1 MEKDIL
7 LQNYLIARD
16 KEIEILQSNFK
27 CLQEDFI
34 FNLNLIKERDEELI
48 DFEEKNS
55 KLCTLLT
62 EAQKKIIDLE
72 NLLSEKN
79 AEISFFKKTVQE
91 IEIQQKENAKLNSKE
106 LDKFNLEK
114 FEERERLNEE
124 YYESLLVLE
133 ATIEDLKSELELQRT
148 SHQNNMIHEK
158 RIAELK
164 QDSLKNL
171 LDEKKLEL
179 NKQKTVFEEKLDV
192 KDIIIVDLQ
201 QHLETLNLEIKELKI
216 EKENSISLNSQ
227 MEIRSVEQIK
237 NLEALVKASNDECDE
252 LTNSFEKER
261 RCMKQEFEKNV
272 LDLECVIRHNEL
284 RISELLDLIEKQKQD
299 LDLAVNKN
307 QKFQKEVEDFGSKML
322 EKNVLKLDIQKLN
335 QEIEKIAIECKAKE
349 LKLTENDKKLL
360 QMENEIESLEIT
372 LEKSKIGAENKVV
385 NLVAQFEKKM
395 EDFEKKK
402 FKERDDAFK
411 KLYNAKNKTEAELK
425 IAQKAMIELQSQII
439 SAKEFALASDN
450 KYETPNFSNSA
461 SSRINDERV
470 LELEDQNAHLSE
482 IIHQMR
488 NDMEKL
494 ERAHPGKHEVNQN
507 ITTHEQFLKFEKIL
521 KEKEN
526 IINFLLEEQIEV
538 NLRFESQLKSAVSG
552 NKFLK
557 KGLVKNLD
565 NKEMNLEELLSV
577 EKNLN
582 SCLLENNFLKRKNSD
597 LFFELKK
604 CLQENF
610 ELMELS
616 NFLKFEL
623 KKFSQVEI
631 SLFEEDSK
639 ENKNLN
645 NKFFDENT
653 VENTHSLNKELGSN
667 MAKIDMSEKNF
678 GSLQNIPTKTL
689 KLPLQKSM
697 NIKNTLP
704 QKLYSKTEH
713 RGKHEVKEKTA
724 MDKQDLRLRG
734 VRNWNEKDD

>member
-16 KEIEILQSNFK
+16 KE
-27 CLQEDFI
+27 
-34 FNLNLIKERDEELI
+34 ERDEELI

-307 QKFQKEVEDFGSKML
+307 QKFQKEIEDFGSKML

-411 KLYNAKNKTEAELK
+411 KLYNAKNKTEAEL
-425 IAQKAMIELQSQII
+425 
-439 SAKEFALASDN
+439 KEFALASDN